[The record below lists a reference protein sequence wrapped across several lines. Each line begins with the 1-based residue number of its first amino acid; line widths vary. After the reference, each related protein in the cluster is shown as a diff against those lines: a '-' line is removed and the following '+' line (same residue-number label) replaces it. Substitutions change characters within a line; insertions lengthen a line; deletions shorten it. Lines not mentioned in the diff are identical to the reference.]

1 MRLETEEIIDE
12 TVADF
17 TQVIIS
23 ALTNSAYRN
32 YAQADAEALARLG
45 DPMDW
50 AVVDPDAIAFA
61 KQYQNL
67 LVKEGATIINGR
79 KIPWMKNFS
88 DEARAE
94 VGKIIEEG
102 IQQGLFT
109 GGIETKKGTFPKKST
124 AAKLQKFFD
133 GRKSHASTVA
143 RTETQQIR
151 QTAKLNRWKKRGFE
165 LVLVKDGDH
174 ANSDDICK
182 FKNGQVWTVDFALNN
197 VSEHPNCVRR
207 FIPVKELTHLSGS
220 TYIHINGTDV
230 DTDFI
235 GPAIDS
241 ATA

>member
-17 TQVIIS
+17 TEIVIRS
-23 ALTNSAYRN
+23 LTQSAYRN
-32 YAQADAEALARLG
+32 YAMADAEALARLG

-50 AVVDPDAIAFA
+50 AVIDPDAIAFA
-61 KQYQNL
+61 KQYQKL
-67 LVKEGATIINGR
+67 LIEEGATIINGK
-79 KIPWMKNFS
+79 KIPWMKKFS
-88 DEARAE
+88 AEARAE

-109 GGIETKKGTFPKKST
+109 GGKETKKGTFAKKST
-124 AAKLQKFFD
+124 AAKLKEFFNE
-133 GRKSHASTVA
+133 RKSHASTVA

-151 QTAKLNRWKKRGFE
+151 QTAKLNRWKARGFE

-182 FKNGQVWTVDFALNN
+182 FKNGQIWTVEFALNN

-207 FIPVKELTHLSGS
+207 FVPVKELTHLSGS
-220 TYIHINGTDV
+220 TYIHIDGTDV

-235 GPAIDS
+235 GPAICMVE
-241 ATA
+241 A